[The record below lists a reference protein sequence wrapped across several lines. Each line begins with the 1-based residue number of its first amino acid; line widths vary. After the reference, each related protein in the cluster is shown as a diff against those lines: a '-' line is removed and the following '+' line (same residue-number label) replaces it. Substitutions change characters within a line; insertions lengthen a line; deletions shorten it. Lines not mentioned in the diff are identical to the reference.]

1 MKLTSPFKDFTM
13 PEYWLFG
20 LFIVY
25 LVVPFQTPKFI
36 HTILT
41 NPIGLIFLLT
51 VAAAMFFMTPMI
63 LAVLFVLVIYE
74 LIRRDGSD
82 ANSYRTDK
90 SVHDNHTQQ
99 YKYVSD
105 NIKNNSVHVKGPI
118 LNMPTESHEPPKQTK
133 SESVYLSI
141 GDSLEEVMVGQMAPT
156 EYAATVSS
164 SDFKPI
170 SENNVGGSVF

>member
-25 LVVPFQTPKFI
+25 LVVPFQTPTFV
-36 HTILT
+36 HSVLT
-41 NPIGLIFLLT
+41 NPIGFIFLLA
-51 VAAAMFFMTPMI
+51 VAAAMFFITPSI
-63 LAVLFVLVIYE
+63 LAILFVLVIYE
-74 LIRRDGSD
+74 LIRRDGRD
-82 ANSYRTDK
+82 ADSYRANK
-90 SVHDNHTQQ
+90 STGDGQ

-105 NIKNNSVHVKGPI
+105 NVKNNSVHSKGDI
-118 LNMPTESHEPPKQTK
+118 LDKPTESHEPPAPTK
-133 SESVYLSI
+133 SESVYLSV
-141 GDSLEEVMVGQMAPT
+141 GDSLEELMVGQMAPT

-170 SENNVGGSVF
+170 SENTVGGSVF